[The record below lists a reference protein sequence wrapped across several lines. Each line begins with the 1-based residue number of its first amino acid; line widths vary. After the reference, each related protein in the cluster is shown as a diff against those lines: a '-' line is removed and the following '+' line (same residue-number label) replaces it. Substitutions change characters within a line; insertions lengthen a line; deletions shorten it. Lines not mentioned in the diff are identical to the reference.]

1 MSHLGQIQR
10 RLGMLHDIGG
20 IMSAMRNLAL
30 METHKLARF
39 LTFQHR
45 VLMGIEACAAD
56 FLDHYPE
63 FGYRPELA
71 PPGVIIAIGSQRG
84 FCRDF
89 NESLAQA
96 LRRHEQLAGG
106 QPASLL
112 VVGQRLA
119 TKLGRTPRMARI
131 IDGPGVSEEVPTVLP
146 RLMDALGELQAQQG
160 HSGLLSVSVFA
171 HRDGESELTLRM
183 LLPAPMPGQ
192 GGPRF
197 AYPPELNVTASAFF
211 AELARHYLWAQLH
224 DVFYS
229 SLMAE
234 NRRRLQHMEG
244 AVQRMEDKADELRRQ
259 YNLLRQE
266 EITEEIEVI
275 LLSNEALRHA
285 SGGH

>member
-63 FGYRPELA
+63 FGYRPEVA
-71 PPGVIIAIGSQRG
+71 PPSVIVAIGSQRG

-96 LRRHEQLAGG
+96 LQHHEQAEGP
-106 QPASLL
+106 PASLL
-112 VVGQRLA
+112 VVGRRLA

-131 IDGPGVSEEVPTVLP
+131 IDGPGVAEEVPTVLP

-171 HRDGESELTLRM
+171 HRDGESELTLRT
-183 LLPAPMPGQ
+183 LLPAPTPGP

-197 AYPPELNVTASAFF
+197 AYPPELNVAASTFF

-275 LLSNEALRHA
+275 LLSNEALRRA